1 MSHQMILMLSHL
13 ETGSVRWKYGRGSS
27 DSLKIAEEENTMVHW
42 KLKRLKKAKVHV
54 LHMVQRS
61 HFSKDIAALS
71 SSRKVPRRSR
81 LSKLDVFI
89 DGSGLIRVGGRIR
102 HSSLS
107 DDIKHPVV
115 LPSGHEVSSQ
125 IIQYFHQRSHHQ
137 EESLV
142 LRSVVSVFGSCL
154 CRILWRKWFVH
165 VWRVLDYV
173 ANLWRRKWLI
183 FRRKDCVPSFPFW
196 FCCCDLFGPFWWSQV
211 GGRLNDMGFCCL
223 ASKAVHIEV
232 VHSLST
238 DSFINAFRR
247 FVALRGSIRE
257 IRCDQGT
264 NFVGARNELLKMGCD
279 MVFNPPASSHRG
291 GIWERL
297 IGSARRIIEGILC
310 EHGSRFDEGLMTILS
325 EAASMINSRPLN
337 VDNISDPQSLEP
349 LTPNHLITMKF
360 KVIPKSL
367 APIDTERSDLYVSR
381 QWRRVQYLIGLF
393 WSRWKKEIIQQYM
406 SRAKWNRPRENL
418 KVGDVVLVVGDQ
430 CHRSCWKVA
439 GVSEEHMSRDGLVRF
454 AKVQFADRSVLHRP
468 VQKLIELLCDWDWF
482 VPRRGA
488 CWMSCIE

>member
-1 MSHQMILMLSHL
+1 MKS
-13 ETGSVRWKYGRGSS
+13 GRRE
-27 DSLKIAEEENTMVHW
+27 I
-42 KLKRLKKAKVHV
+42 KRHGV
-54 LHMVQRS
+54 L
-61 HFSKDIAALS
+61 FT
-71 SSRKVPRRSR
+71 
-81 LSKLDVFI
+81 
-89 DGSGLIRVGGRIR
+89 
-102 HSSLS
+102 
-107 DDIKHPVV
+107 
-115 LPSGHEVSSQ
+115 
-125 IIQYFHQRSHHQ
+125 
-137 EESLV
+137 
-142 LRSVVSVFGSCL
+142 
-154 CRILWRKWFVH
+154 
-165 VWRVLDYV
+165 
-173 ANLWRRKWLI
+173 
-183 FRRKDCVPSFPFW
+183 
-196 FCCCDLFGPFWWSQV
+196 
-211 GGRLNDMGFCCL
+211 CL

-349 LTPNHLITMKF
+349 LTPNHLITMKS

-381 QWRRVQYLIGLF
+381 QWRRVQYLTGLF
-393 WSRWKKEIIQQYM
+393 WSRWKKEII
-406 SRAKWNRPRENL
+406 
-418 KVGDVVLVVGDQ
+418 
-430 CHRSCWKVA
+430 
-439 GVSEEHMSRDGLVRF
+439 
-454 AKVQFADRSVLHRP
+454 
-468 VQKLIELLCDWDWF
+468 
-482 VPRRGA
+482 
-488 CWMSCIE
+488 